1 MLPDLALLLV
11 GGNMGVQVMTKEH
24 ISIAC
29 ALQIPLAVV
38 VTKVDIAPEVIG
50 GWMGGWI
57 IGWRCWPFSSV
68 GVGGKGEGGLLLGR
82 TEGGLADPIL
92 TIPHTTPR
100 SNRAVQ
106 SVLKQTRQTLARYLR
121 KNAKMPYPIK
131 EVRPSPK
138 CLLPLP
144 LACLPACL
152 PFHKCLCLYAW
163 SHHHHHHH
171 HHNVR

>member
-38 VTKVDIAPEVIG
+38 VTKVDIAPE
-50 GWMGGWI
+50 
-57 IGWRCWPFSSV
+57 
-68 GVGGKGEGGLLLGR
+68 
-82 TEGGLADPIL
+82 
-92 TIPHTTPR
+92 
-100 SNRAVQ
+100 

-131 EVRPSPK
+131 EVRRSRSIDPMPMTWRAPIHVHTHTHALTHR
-138 CLLPLP
+138 LLSRDNR
-144 LACLPACL
+144 PADAQMGQVEAAAASIASDRVT
-152 PFHKCLCLYAW
+152 PVFAISSVTGQVGRH
-163 SHHHHHHH
+163 
-171 HHNVR
+171 